1 MRYIDVCSGI
11 SAPTAAW
18 KPLGWQALC
27 YAEIEAAPRAVLAHH
42 YPDVPLVGDFTQIK
56 GNEYGPV
63 DLLVGG
69 TPCQSFSIAGLR
81 GGLADGRGNLALEY
95 LRLADRAR
103 PRWLVWENVPG
114 VLSSGG
120 GRDFGAILGG
130 LAELG
135 YGFAYRVL
143 DAQHFGVP
151 QRRRR
156 VFVVGYL
163 GDWRRAAAVLFERH
177 GLSGNPAPRRE
188 KGKNA
193 PTIPSRSTGGGGL
206 GTDFDCDGGL
216 IQHVAEIAGTLPAG
230 GNCSGP
236 IEIATAQ
243 TAHGT
248 RLDFDSETFIAFN
261 SRENCCTSENVF
273 GSLGSSSPQA
283 AAIAYA
289 IQERAVSENLDA
301 GTQGKG
307 FQADVG
313 YTLEARNKVQS
324 VAYAIGSHA
333 GVADGEVSNASHA
346 SGGPVGS
353 NISEELAYSLRSGRN
368 QSVGHASAVRRLTP
382 RECERLQ
389 GFPETQNCYII
400 RIWRDCSEHQKSNA
414 HAALLNLKSQ
424 NSASPVG
431 ASELTRFANAADE
444 QSNTRLRDLASR
456 AAVSVQIDLERG
468 AVRILSPEKSI
479 LSVEGAEDRNLFPL
493 PTGIDSFARLAVLLT
508 RAWEMA
514 TRAGRAESQASIRHS
529 IPAWIGS
536 GIAPLSGQEIA
547 AHASD
552 AEKWLSIAK
561 RLSTST
567 ISDAGQITPNFA
579 SILETLS
586 CSVAHAIA
594 GCIPPKTS
602 EANFYDIALTTS
614 CGFTAVPYR
623 NRMMADGPRYKMLGN
638 SMAVPVMR
646 WIGERI
652 AKVDAIAR
660 GFEVSGYTHG
670 ERV

>member
-177 GLSGNPAPRRE
+177 GLSEHSAPRRE
-188 KGKNA
+188 KGQNA

-216 IQHVAEIAGTLPAG
+216 IAHTLRGEGFDASEDGTGRGTPLVPVAFDPTQITSATNRSNTRPGDTCYTLAKGAHAPAIAFSEIAACRLSATGAG
-230 GNCSGP
+230 FLTGNEQMS
-236 IEIATAQ
+236 IEQ
-243 TAHGT
+243 
-248 RLDFDSETFIAFN
+248 
-261 SRENCCTSENVF
+261 NV
-273 GSLGSSSPQA
+273 
-283 AAIAYA
+283 
-289 IQERAVSENLDA
+289 
-301 GTQGKG
+301 
-307 FQADVG
+307 
-313 YTLEARNKVQS
+313 
-324 VAYAIGSHA
+324 A
-333 GVADGEVSNASHA
+333 GVSTP
-346 SGGPVGS
+346 SG
-353 NISEELAYSLRSGRN
+353 LK
-368 QSVGHASAVRRLTP
+368 VRRLTP

-389 GFPETQNCYII
+389 GFP
-400 RIWRDCSEHQKSNA
+400 DD
-414 HAALLNLKSQ
+414 
-424 NSASPVG
+424 
-431 ASELTRFANAADE
+431 F
-444 QSNTRLRDLASR
+444 
-456 AAVSVQIDLERG
+456 
-468 AVRILSPEKSI
+468 
-479 LSVEGAEDRNLFPL
+479 
-493 PTGIDSFARLAVLLT
+493 
-508 RAWEMA
+508 
-514 TRAGRAESQASIRHS
+514 
-529 IPAWIGS
+529 
-536 GIAPLSGQEIA
+536 
-547 AHASD
+547 
-552 AEKWLSIAK
+552 
-561 RLSTST
+561 
-567 ISDAGQITPNFA
+567 
-579 SILETLS
+579 TL
-586 CSVAHAIA
+586 
-594 GCIPPKTS
+594 
-602 EANFYDIALTTS
+602 
-614 CGFTAVPYR
+614 VPYR

-652 AKVDAIAR
+652 AMVDALPFAAPGEHGR
-660 GFEVSGYTHG
+660 ADPLSSAPVTFDDRVQHG
-670 ERV
+670 EHV